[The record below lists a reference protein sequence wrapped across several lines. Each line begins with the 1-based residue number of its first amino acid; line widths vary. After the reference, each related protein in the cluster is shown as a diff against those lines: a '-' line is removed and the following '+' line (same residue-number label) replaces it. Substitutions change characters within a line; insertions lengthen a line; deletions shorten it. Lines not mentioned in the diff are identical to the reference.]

1 MNMNPFT
8 SSDLT
13 APGGPLNIDTWDAWR
28 TEDGRVSVT
37 DVIADITAKTHR
49 YASNVYRD
57 MVREERVP
65 ECDVRPL
72 PPRSHLNASS
82 NSGHTT
88 RRSRGFSRTAQYT
101 PVATAAEMV
110 EIVWQLPGTA
120 EFRRNCARTV
130 VRYLGGDETEV
141 DEIRTN
147 RAAQQHLAAT
157 CPDHPARLFGEAVE
171 SNHTPSE
178 PVEEQ
183 AQRIRKLRL
192 ENDKLEAQ
200 NLSAIMQALA
210 DFGEEIDDAQRW
222 SFRDRMNNLL
232 RGDGETQQQET
243 THSSQ
248 FLLDKGMSPT
258 LAKKVRVIFGKLA
271 AKLKRKI
278 HMPFDAKL
286 PTKIKEVDGHAT
298 HVAIYEIPQDLEV
311 LEEAYQELLVSQIYA
326 EAIASRAKSQSQ
338 MRRRF

>member
-1 MNMNPFT
+1 
-8 SSDLT
+8 
-13 APGGPLNIDTWDAWR
+13 
-28 TEDGRVSVT
+28 
-37 DVIADITAKTHR
+37 
-49 YASNVYRD
+49 
-57 MVREERVP
+57 
-65 ECDVRPL
+65 
-72 PPRSHLNASS
+72 
-82 NSGHTT
+82 
-88 RRSRGFSRTAQYT
+88 
-101 PVATAAEMV
+101 MV
-110 EIVWQLPGTA
+110 EIIWQLPGTA
-120 EFRRNCARTV
+120 EFRRNCAQTV
-130 VRYLGGDETEV
+130 VRYLGGDEALV

-178 PVEEQ
+178 PVEEL

-232 RGDGETQQQET
+232 RGDGESQQQET

-271 AKLKRKI
+271 AKLKRK
-278 HMPFDAKL
+278 K
-286 PTKIKEVDGHAT
+286 T
-298 HVAIYEIPQDLEV
+298 
-311 LEEAYQELLVSQIYA
+311 
-326 EAIASRAKSQSQ
+326 
-338 MRRRF
+338 